1 MNALLIAIFLPA
13 FLLASDGDYI
23 EVAADSLGMAPEE
36 YIGVPIKLKCRFLKI
51 DPTWLEDREIYRS
64 SDEYIGFVVQADGR
78 IFAQL
83 FYPRTGEDY
92 LNRFE
97 SGDRLIVYGRVFS
110 AKYNLPWIDVEKI
123 SEGWV
128 VGEEP
133 EAVKK
138 KRIELARNYE
148 EFLQARKR
156 ILKELKLDDIRDI
169 FNKQEAL
176 IQLLID
182 KKYFT
187 RQEFDRALSLQKAK
201 PTPAPLWERILEEK
215 K

>member
-1 MNALLIAIFLPA
+1 MKQMLIGMFFLF
-13 FLLASDGDYI
+13 FLAANSSEYI
-23 EVAADSLGMAPEE
+23 EVDPNNLSMAPEE
-36 YIGVPIKLKCRFLKI
+36 YVGVPIKLKCRFVKI
-51 DPTWLEDREIYRS
+51 DSTWLNDRGVYRS
-64 SDEYIGFVVQADGR
+64 SDKYVGFVVESGDR

-83 FYPRTGEDY
+83 FYPLQEKAY

-97 SGDRLIVYGRVFS
+97 STDRLIIYGQVFS
-110 AKYNLPWIDVEKI
+110 SKYNFPWVDVDKI

-133 EAVKK
+133 EEIKK
-138 KRIELARNYE
+138 QRIEVAKNYE
-148 EFLQARKR
+148 EFLKARR
-156 ILKELKLDDIRDI
+156 QILRELKLDDVRDI

-187 RQEFDRALSLQKAK
+187 RQEFDRALSLQKIK
-201 PTPAPLWERILEEK
+201 PTPVPLWEKIFEEK